1 MKPIFYAICAL
12 GVIIGDF
19 GCTTAGDRAPSTAAP
34 SVPAVVTVNYADP
47 GRFTDFRINNRDFQH
62 SSTVFTQDLTRA
74 LQPVMARRF
83 PGHTLNLRY
92 TNIDL
97 AGRRTSGPQ
106 GLRVVPGSTP
116 PRLAFDYV
124 LQNPS
129 GRTIASGSQEL
140 VASAPASSTENRT
153 HPVQIEANMMQRW
166 LQALRVPQ

>member
-1 MKPIFYAICAL
+1 
-12 GVIIGDF
+12 
-19 GCTTAGDRAPSTAAP
+19 
-34 SVPAVVTVNYADP
+34 VVTVNYADP